1 MEMRRYL
8 LMRKTKSVM
17 DIALDNAGYIRL
29 NRNPVDLTSP
39 ATAVG
44 YFYAVVDCR
53 AGDILTISGT
63 TGNALAALLYAVLD
77 KDNMIL
83 LTVPYGFVA
92 DNHTVTIPDSGAKI
106 VINQRDSVGR
116 VTATLTTWR

>member
-1 MEMRRYL
+1 MQRRRHL
-8 LMRKTKSVM
+8 LMRKAKSVI
-17 DIALDNAGYIRL
+17 DIALDNHGYIRL

-39 ATAVG
+39 ATTTG
-44 YFYAVVDCR
+44 YFYAVVDCH
-53 AGDILTISGT
+53 AGDILTISGS
-63 TGNALAALLYAVLD
+63 TGNASAALLYAVLD

-92 DNHTVTIPDSGAKI
+92 DNHTVTIPDDGVKI
-106 VINQRDSVGR
+106 VINQRDSVGL